1 MNLREYKIILKF
13 ASLTKQPK
21 NKVIMTNKVK
31 YIYSYAH
38 YVFENGAVNNDETG
52 APKKMTD
59 GFSYISGDKLRHCFA
74 KTIANHLQEKGSKF
88 FVSTG
93 FDRTKSDGS
102 KINEVIH
109 DDMGCDVFGTML
121 VAKGANSVKRDS
133 RISIPM
139 AKSLVKSPIC
149 DDFNVRMPNNTK
161 DTPMPY
167 YTSYTTR
174 DEYVVTARLD
184 ASKVGIVDG
193 EDGKFT
199 MVKNEDEIN
208 ETVCLSML
216 ATQYMDDLAKQSKLA
231 VDNSSHWV
239 FYILTNSK
247 NVAHR
252 DIRSL
257 DDYNEMLEQ
266 CKRSEVVFYVEGG
279 QNPFTG
285 AKCEIST
292 FDAYNKMCEYVETNG
307 CQHFGC

>member
-1 MNLREYKIILKF
+1 M
-13 ASLTKQPK
+13 
-21 NKVIMTNKVK
+21 
-31 YIYSYAH
+31 
-38 YVFENGAVNNDETG
+38 
-52 APKKMTD
+52 
-59 GFSYISGDKLRHCFA
+59 
-74 KTIANHLQEKGSKF
+74 
-88 FVSTG
+88 
-93 FDRTKSDGS
+93 
-102 KINEVIH
+102 
-109 DDMGCDVFGTML
+109 
-121 VAKGANSVKRDS
+121 
-133 RISIPM
+133 
-139 AKSLVKSPIC
+139 
-149 DDFNVRMPNNTK
+149 
-161 DTPMPY
+161 
-167 YTSYTTR
+167 
-174 DEYVVTARLD
+174 
-184 ASKVGIVDG
+184 DG

-266 CKRSEVVFYVEGG
+266 CKRSDVVFYVEGG

-285 AKCEIST
+285 AKSELST